1 MSIANLKAEE
11 PAGTQEGV
19 VFIYKVNL
27 SFKVFAI
34 FTEKMSTMRTSKGVI
49 VLRRGAEN
57 GKSQDV
63 SWQSS
68 EMLDSQGTLVMVLA
82 PLGVVLRVLM
92 LFVGKAHFCDK
103 EYFWVE

>member
-1 MSIANLKAEE
+1 MVSIANGKAEE

-34 FTEKMSTMRTSKGVI
+34 FTEKWSTMWITKGVK

-57 GKSQDV
+57 AASQNV
-63 SWQSS
+63 S
-68 EMLDSQGTLVMVLA
+68 
-82 PLGVVLRVLM
+82 
-92 LFVGKAHFCDK
+92 
-103 EYFWVE
+103 